1 MDISGSMCVS
11 TEVPALQNEWK
22 ALRQGGGKVTA
33 HAHAHTRTHVT
44 HMMRAQSKEEKNKEI
59 NASFNAENSY
69 QYMPRENRNASYI
82 SRLECMQAAVDT
94 QLQRLKVQSPNKK
107 VVLITF
113 NNEVP
118 PHPI

>member
-1 MDISGSMCVS
+1 MWNV
-11 TEVPALQNEWK
+11 Q
-22 ALRQGGGKVTA
+22 
-33 HAHAHTRTHVT
+33 
-44 HMMRAQSKEEKNKEI
+44 QSKEEKNKEI

-94 QLQRLKVQSPNKK
+94 HLQRLKVQSPNKK

-118 PHPI
+118 ALTPNQFINNFFSC

>member
-1 MDISGSMCVS
+1 MWNV
-11 TEVPALQNEWK
+11 Q
-22 ALRQGGGKVTA
+22 
-33 HAHAHTRTHVT
+33 
-44 HMMRAQSKEEKNKEI
+44 QSKEEKNKEI

-94 QLQRLKVQSPNKK
+94 HLQRLKVQSPNKK

-118 PHPI
+118 TPHAQFLSIHL

>member
-1 MDISGSMCVS
+1 M
-11 TEVPALQNEWK
+11 
-22 ALRQGGGKVTA
+22 
-33 HAHAHTRTHVT
+33 HT
-44 HMMRAQSKEEKNKEI
+44 QSKEEKNKEI

-94 QLQRLKVQSPNKK
+94 HLQRLKVQSPNKK

-118 PHPI
+118 TPHNISYFYLLLYLIKMHI